1 MAKITKFNQSDVEIV
16 AKKRTFN
23 GFFKIDEYHFRHAL
37 FAGGQSD
44 IVVRE
49 IFERGDAVAVLP
61 YDPKLD
67 AVLLIEQFRI
77 GALGDK
83 KSPWLLEV
91 IAGMTD
97 GSTDYESVVK
107 KEAKEESGI
116 ELSNLEFML
125 SYLSSPGGT
134 SERLYLYYAEADLS
148 QAGGFFGVPDEG
160 EDIKVHVLPVKQ
172 AFQLLDDGEM
182 DNAATV
188 ICLQWLKL
196 NIEAIREK
204 YLTC

>member
-1 MAKITKFNQSDVEIV
+1 MAKITKFKQSDVEIV
-16 AKKRTFN
+16 AKTRTFN

-44 IVVRE
+44 VIVRE

-67 AVLLIEQFRI
+67 AVLLIEQIRI
-77 GALGDK
+77 GAFNDD

-97 GSTDYESVVK
+97 GSKDYEAVVK

-116 ELSNLEFML
+116 ALNNIEFML

-134 SERLYLYYAEADLS
+134 SERLYLYYGEADLS
-148 QAGGFFGVPDEG
+148 QAGGIYGVPEEG
-160 EDIKVHVLPVKQ
+160 EDIRVHVISVEQ
-172 AFQLLDDGEM
+172 AFQLLDEGEM

-196 NIEAIREK
+196 NIDAIREK
-204 YLTC
+204 YRTC

>member
-1 MAKITKFNQSDVEIV
+1 MAKITKFKQSDVEIV

-37 FAGGQSD
+37 FAGGQPD
-44 IVVRE
+44 VIVRE

-67 AVLLIEQFRI
+67 AVLLIEQIRI
-77 GALGDK
+77 GAFNDD

-97 GSTDYESVVK
+97 GIKDYEAVVK

-116 ELSNLEFML
+116 TLDNIKFML

-134 SERLYLYYAEADLS
+134 SERLYLYYGEADLS
-148 QAGGFFGVPDEG
+148 RAGGIYGVPEEG
-160 EDIKVHVLPVKQ
+160 EDIRVHVIPIEK
-172 AFQLLDDGEM
+172 AFQLLDEGEM

-196 NIEAIREK
+196 NIDAIREK
-204 YLTC
+204 YSTC

>member
-1 MAKITKFNQSDVEIV
+1 MAKITKFKQSDVEIV

-44 IVVRE
+44 VIVRE

-67 AVLLIEQFRI
+67 AVLLIEQIRI
-77 GALGDK
+77 GAFNDD

-97 GSTDYESVVK
+97 GSKDYEAVVK

-116 ELSNLEFML
+116 ALNNIEFML

-134 SERLYLYYAEADLS
+134 SERLYLYYGEADLS
-148 QAGGFFGVPDEG
+148 HAGGIYGVPEEG
-160 EDIKVHVLPVKQ
+160 EDIRVHVIPVEQ
-172 AFQLLDDGEM
+172 AFQLLDEGEM

-196 NIEAIREK
+196 NVDVIREK
-204 YLTC
+204 YRTC

>member
-1 MAKITKFNQSDVEIV
+1 MAKITKFKQSDVEIV

-44 IVVRE
+44 IVIRE

-67 AVLLIEQFRI
+67 AVLLIEQIRI
-77 GALGDK
+77 GALSDD
-83 KSPWLLEV
+83 KSPWLFEV

-97 GSTDYESVVK
+97 GSTDYEAVVK
-107 KEAKEESGI
+107 KEALEESGI
-116 ELSNLEFML
+116 ALENIEFML

-148 QAGGFFGVPDEG
+148 NAGGVFGVPAEG
-160 EDIKVHVLPVKQ
+160 EDIKVHVLPVAE
-172 AFQLLDDGEM
+172 AFKLLDEGET

-196 NIEAIREK
+196 NIESIREK
-204 YLTC
+204 YRSC